1 MSIRLT
7 NRHGRWYE
15 LPWRTM
21 GPGSADRPPGRD
33 RTEGEMSE
41 PKRNLA
47 SLGLDD
53 AIRLRW
59 VLRDI
64 VGKRLKLSPIAPDDL
79 QSLIDL
85 GYVEMKDEVPT
96 VTTAGLDEIG
106 IGNLPSDPGGVEGE
120 K

>member
-1 MSIRLT
+1 
-7 NRHGRWYE
+7 
-15 LPWRTM
+15 
-21 GPGSADRPPGRD
+21 
-33 RTEGEMSE
+33 MSE

-64 VGKRLKLSPIAPDDL
+64 VRKRLKLSPIAPDDL

-96 VTTAGLDEIG
+96 VTTAGLDEIR
-106 IGNLPSDPGGVEGE
+106 IGNLPSDPGVVEGE